1 MRDLQNESVDLTFSE
16 VVHVPKVSFES
27 VDYSLPPSKSH
38 LIRLL
43 ALASLNDGNTELIFH
58 DAIGLDVYSMIDALR
73 CLGIKII
80 ESKNDSSSKLSVVGV
95 GNNGFTY
102 PQKPIYC
109 GNSGTAL
116 RILMGLVASMNE
128 KVSISGDESLSI
140 RENDS
145 IINSLIDSG
154 ISVEKIEQ
162 SNLPIV
168 ISGPWHESAI
178 NKRPISLDCSKSS
191 QPLSSWMIAS
201 ALLPCPVKIKLVGET
216 VSNKHYQ
223 LTQRLCN
230 DFGGDIKRI
239 DDYFE
244 IGMWQPK
251 LPDTYIVPGDSSMA
265 SFAMLLCKLH
275 KCQIKLSNWPKHRDV
290 LGNEILQREAQKLG
304 INWNSGV
311 LSCIDESSFSM
322 YDLTDCNDLI
332 TPLSALIAISGG
344 GEIIGISHTVYK
356 ESNRLEKTIELL
368 EHFGLELAFTGSSL
382 VIEGG
387 QTPKTPNQ
395 LINSYNDHRIFMT
408 AVILMTKFGGSIL
421 GKGLHTIADVNF
433 LVRLGLE

>member
-1 MRDLQNESVDLTFSE
+1 
-16 VVHVPKVSFES
+16 
-27 VDYSLPPSKSH
+27 
-38 LIRLL
+38 
-43 ALASLNDGNTELIFH
+43 
-58 DAIGLDVYSMIDALR
+58 
-73 CLGIKII
+73 
-80 ESKNDSSSKLSVVGV
+80 
-95 GNNGFTY
+95 
-102 PQKPIYC
+102 
-109 GNSGTAL
+109 
-116 RILMGLVASMNE
+116 
-128 KVSISGDESLSI
+128 
-140 RENDS
+140 
-145 IINSLIDSG
+145 
-154 ISVEKIEQ
+154 
-162 SNLPIV
+162 
-168 ISGPWHESAI
+168 
-178 NKRPISLDCSKSS
+178 
-191 QPLSSWMIAS
+191 
-201 ALLPCPVKIKLVGET
+201 
-216 VSNKHYQ
+216 
-223 LTQRLCN
+223 
-230 DFGGDIKRI
+230 
-239 DDYFE
+239 
-244 IGMWQPK
+244 
-251 LPDTYIVPGDSSMA
+251 MA

-311 LSCIDESSFSM
+311 LSCIDESSFSV

-387 QTPKTPNQ
+387 QTPKTPNE